1 MVVVILILAMGSQKL
16 LLVGKIYRLKF
27 AGIAAR
33 VINRLPA
40 SSRLNSPTSSK
51 AFFQEAAGGSTH
63 LVSLTTFTRP

>member
-51 AFFQEAAGGSTH
+51 AFF
-63 LVSLTTFTRP
+63 

>member
-1 MVVVILILAMGSQKL
+1 MVVVVLILAMGSQKL

-40 SSRLNSPTSSK
+40 SSRLKPFSK
-51 AFFQEAAGGSTH
+51 P
-63 LVSLTTFTRP
+63 LVGQRTW